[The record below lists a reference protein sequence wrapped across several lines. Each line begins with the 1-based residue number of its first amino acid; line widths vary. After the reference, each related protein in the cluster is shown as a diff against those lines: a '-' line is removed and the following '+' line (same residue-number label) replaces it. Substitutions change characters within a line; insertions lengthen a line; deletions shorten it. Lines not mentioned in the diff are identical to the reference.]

1 MLAIFDIVFSALF
14 ILFGSILYGVYYD
27 TLHGYLM
34 REQLGP
40 LGPFIDAIV
49 GVSIVICL
57 TWISF
62 CALLLHGINKK
73 KKDFLLPWMIF
84 EMIGLVV
91 SRILQNTLQF
101 KIVQISCIF
110 F

>member
-1 MLAIFDIVFSALF
+1 MLAILGIVFSALS

-27 TLHGYLM
+27 TLHGYRM

-62 CALLLHGINKK
+62 DALLLHGINKK
-73 KKDFLLPWMIF
+73 KKGFLLPWMIF

-91 SRILQNTLQF
+91 SKMQKYITN
-101 KIVQISCIF
+101 
-110 F
+110 